1 MSTFGVEPRD
11 STGSIWS
18 SALFG
23 RDRTNIELRG
33 IFLRRLRRLLQ
44 LRRNHEGQLNYEGTR
59 LLDRSI
65 YATYCDCV
73 SVGSL
78 EAAQEV
84 IRRSSLPVPTTPD
97 NDHES

>member
-11 STGSIWS
+11 SAGSVWS
-18 SALFG
+18 SASLG
-23 RDRTNIELRG
+23 TDRTNIELQG

-65 YATYCDCV
+65 YATYCDCT
-73 SVGSL
+73 SVGAL
-78 EAAQEV
+78 GAAQEA
-84 IRRSSLPVPTTPD
+84 IRRSSLTVVPPTD
-97 NDHES
+97 DRES